1 MSIREE
7 YNRLISLVI
16 LFAIVAF
23 ITFTLKNYFKPF
35 FIVLVLVISATPVYN
50 ILSAIKVNKHIAS
63 FLSILIIN
71 LLFIG
76 IAIYFGNY
84 IIEMVQNLI
93 ETNEEVVKD
102 FLMNFRSIFDLDV
115 DNFISTLSKFG
126 GSSIIT
132 EGAIMTGESLMSYFV
147 ANVFTFFF
155 LVDKDKIYDFLVRII
170 PEKFLIRLKVKNK
183 NLKQIVVVQ
192 GNLILVSAL
201 IMSIGFIMLRVDRP
215 IFLAVFG
222 AVIDIL
228 PYVGTIIVF
237 IPIIIYN
244 IVMKNYF
251 TAIGFIILYILLIVV
266 KEILEAKFLSSKLE
280 LHPLIVFLSIYIGLN
295 IFGLLG
301 MMIGPI
307 YCMLAKDIIYNT

>member
-1 MSIREE
+1 MNISEE
-7 YNRLISLVI
+7 YKRLISLGI

-23 ITFTLKNYFKPF
+23 VTFTLKSYFKPF

-50 ILSAIKVNKHIAS
+50 ILNTIKVNKHIAS
-63 FLSILIIN
+63 FLSVLIIN

-126 GSSIIT
+126 GSSIIK

-155 LVDKDKIYDFLVRII
+155 LVDKGKIYDFLVRII
-170 PEKFLIRLKVKNK
+170 PEKFLVRLKVKNK

>member
-126 GSSIIT
+126 GSSIIK

>member
-1 MSIREE
+1 MNISEE
-7 YNRLISLVI
+7 YKRLISLGI

-23 ITFTLKNYFKPF
+23 VTFTLKSYFKPF

-50 ILSAIKVNKHIAS
+50 IFNTIKVNKHIAS
-63 FLSILIIN
+63 FLSVLIIN

-126 GSSIIT
+126 GSSIIK

-155 LVDKDKIYDFLVRII
+155 LVDKGKIYDFLVRII
-170 PEKFLIRLKVKNK
+170 PEKFLVRLKVKNK